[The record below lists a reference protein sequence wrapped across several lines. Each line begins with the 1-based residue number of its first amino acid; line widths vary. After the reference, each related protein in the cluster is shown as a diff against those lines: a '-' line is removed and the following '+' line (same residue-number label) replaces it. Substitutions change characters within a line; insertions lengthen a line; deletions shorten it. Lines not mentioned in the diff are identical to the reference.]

1 MYEDWSRPEVELI
14 VADYFAMLAEE
25 LSGRSFNKAQHNRAL
40 QQLLD
45 GRSRG
50 SIEFKHA
57 NISAVLIELGYPYV
71 DGYKPRHNYQE
82 LLRDV
87 VVDRLFAD
95 QGLEAAASAAVS
107 APTNPRIVASGD
119 WTDVVVEAPTRGEKV
134 DRSYERWG
142 VPRPTLRG
150 VNYLERESRNTS
162 FGGAGEGF
170 VLSLERMRLRQLG
183 HRRLS
188 EKVEHVARTQGDGLG
203 YDILS
208 FESNGRERLVEVK
221 TTRYGDMTPFFA
233 TRNEVELSE
242 RQAAQYHLYRVF
254 KFEKKP
260 RLFILPGAL
269 RQSVI
274 LEPVTYRAS
283 LP

>member
-1 MYEDWSRPEVELI
+1 
-14 VADYFAMLAEE
+14 
-25 LSGRSFNKAQHNRAL
+25 
-40 QQLLD
+40 
-45 GRSRG
+45 
-50 SIEFKHA
+50 
-57 NISAVLIELGYPYV
+57 
-71 DGYKPRHNYQE
+71 
-82 LLRDV
+82 
-87 VVDRLFAD
+87 
-95 QGLEAAASAAVS
+95 
-107 APTNPRIVASGD
+107 
-119 WTDVVVEAPTRGEKV
+119 
-134 DRSYERWG
+134 
-142 VPRPTLRG
+142 
-150 VNYLERESRNTS
+150 
-162 FGGAGEGF
+162 
-170 VLSLERMRLRQLG
+170 MRLRQLG

-208 FESNGRERLVEVK
+208 FESNGRERLIEVK

-233 TRNEVELSE
+233 TRNEVEVSE
-242 RQAAQYHLYRVF
+242 RQAASYRLYRVF

>member
-14 VADYFAMLAEE
+14 VADYFVMLAEE

-40 QQLLD
+40 QQLLG

-95 QGLEAAASAAVS
+95 QRLEAAASAAVS
-107 APTNPRIVASGD
+107 APTNPRTVASGD
-119 WTDVVVEAPTRGEKV
+119 WTEVVVEAPTRDEKV
-134 DRSYERWG
+134 DRSRERWG

-162 FGGAGEGF
+162 LGGAGEEF

-208 FESNGRERLVEVK
+208 FESNGRERLIEVK

-233 TRNEVELSE
+233 TRNEVEVSE
-242 RQAAQYHLYRVF
+242 RQAASYRLYRVF